1 MKVCVCVLSVCVCI
15 AGQENRSVGGKINFS
30 EKIVSIIGACPRTEK
45 YLQGGMGE
53 IMGAVNEKC
62 GGASD
67 GVIDGVLT
75 RGNC

>member
-1 MKVCVCVLSVCVCI
+1 MSVCCLSVCVSR
-15 AGQENRSVGGKINFS
+15 AGKIEVSGGKLISPKKSSLISALVRDVRGQKNIYK
-30 EKIVSIIGACPRTEK
+30 EGW
-45 YLQGGMGE
+45 E

-67 GVIDGVLT
+67 GVIDGGLT

>member
-1 MKVCVCVLSVCVCI
+1 MSVCCLSVCVSW
-15 AGQENRSVGGKINFS
+15 AGKIEVSGGKLIS
-30 EKIVSIIGACPRTEK
+30 PKKSSLLSALVPCPGTEK

-67 GVIDGVLT
+67 GVIDGGLT